1 MGQSPGFFSR
11 RHHMT
16 ALKKPETF
24 LGDIVMGWCALF
36 INAMPSSN
44 RREQNIKL
52 LNYHTVTHIVI
63 HGKHAATE
71 RSLALI
77 LNCPPLGPIFD
88 DLDTWREMEF

>member
-1 MGQSPGFFSR
+1 MGQSPRFFSR

-63 HGKHAATE
+63 HEKQHALLWGNTQ
-71 RSLALI
+71 LI
-77 LNCPPLGPIFD
+77 LFSPLIHKTS
-88 DLDTWREMEF
+88 LSSSYIM